1 MGKKK
6 ERQAPAVGGR
16 RRPMLQIETTIR
28 KDNVNVV
35 PKANALSGLIGHYGD
50 SDEEEE
56 EKDTRET
63 QPRIQPIS
71 APPPVTTQP
80 KKLPQAA
87 GKKVKG
93 SDDIDSKVAD
103 FLAEID
109 ALDVPEADDDEVE
122 AGKDE
127 TKENQTTST
136 SASAETAAAE
146 PVAVTSTVDPELAR
160 EALEWQECLDEGT
173 GCVYYW
179 HTLTN
184 EVQWE
189 IPEIVR
195 KYYDAVTQAALV
207 AGQDGV
213 TTTENGTSAVSEE
226 STSSESNTPATEE
239 TDPKQAAKIP
249 AIPDEDFPLA
259 KDEEPPPPAP
269 PLPVAAV
276 STASVPVTSSSSL
289 DPAEDGLSFIGPVL
303 PSHLQHL
310 ATKPA
315 EEDVDGVELQQ
326 EEDSMDTASP
336 FQQELE
342 SAATP
347 PTEDVDPNTLPLGTR
362 RLPAFNN
369 TLTTTAAT
377 AATSRPEPAETEDME
392 EEEESEEEF
401 DIDKQLDLALERKK
415 DVVSTSQAELPQ
427 EGDDQEQG
435 GYSPALLLAVA
446 KQKSSRPTTPTP
458 TRDVSTQYDETVGEE
473 DGESLLD
480 MASRKKAKEEK
491 ELKTEI
497 SELASTIGA
506 KLEFLNIARKQLS
519 KFQVLLIEME
529 TRILDWREGA
539 LESKHLLRKLK
550 EADWQFQNYELHAA
564 PRGWTCHWDRAN
576 RRYYYMNTAT
586 GESQWEYPEDGVGG
600 ASQEAVTSA
609 TVATAH
615 GKSSRGEAVSA
626 KGTVTSSAALPEVY
640 TASSGASEYAHL
652 LALGQPQVTGVS
664 AASAQV
670 STVPPAPVPAPLP
683 TESFAPLP
691 GAPPLPPEPPLPPLP
706 DEPPPPGDEPPLPPG
721 TQPVPPPPPPDSPPP
736 PPPPDSPE
744 EGEISDVEMEDTKP
758 EEDAGET
765 KKDDQPKPP
774 SKPVIL
780 AQPPIRYQST
790 HAASGT
796 VIGAPSA
803 QAVMY
808 GPMSTA
814 VAGPVMGGGPMP
826 YVSQPVIGAPAA
838 PAVSSVAA
846 AAPPVKSG
854 SPGPSKVKKLKKIK
868 RPAVAGGLKNKKIPH
883 LVQKWQKIKQEV
895 EQEQKE
901 MEEDSE
907 EEDEK
912 VRTQKRIEEWKKQQL
927 ESGGAAYNPNF
938 EAVTVD
944 WRERVKRRRM
954 NEGGSGSNSPIGF
967 LKPDS

>member
-1 MGKKK
+1 MGKRK
-6 ERQAPAVGGR
+6 ERQVPSVGGR

-28 KDNVNVV
+28 KDNVNVT
-35 PKANALSGLIGHYGD
+35 PKANALIGLIGNYDD
-50 SDEEEE
+50 SDEEDE

-63 QPRIQPIS
+63 QQKKQPIAAP

-80 KKLPQAA
+80 KKLPLAA
-87 GKKVKG
+87 SKKVKG

-109 ALDVPEADDDEVE
+109 ALDVPEADDTEVE
-122 AGKDE
+122 DGKDE
-127 TKENQTTST
+127 TKEKQTTT
-136 SASAETAAAE
+136 TTTTAAAASVEATATE
-146 PVAVTSTVDPELAR
+146 PVAVAPSVDPELAR

-179 HTLTN
+179 HTVTN

-189 IPEIVR
+189 IPQIVR
-195 KYYDAVTQAALV
+195 KYYDAVSQAALV

-213 TTTENGTSAVSEE
+213 TTTENGTSALSEE
-226 STSSESNTPATEE
+226 GTASEPDAPAAEE
-239 TDPKQAAKIP
+239 TQPKQAAKIP
-249 AIPDEDFPLA
+249 VIPDEEFPLA

-269 PLPVAAV
+269 QLSVPDL
-276 STASVPVTSSSSL
+276 STASVIATNSDSV
-289 DPAEDGLSFIGPVL
+289 DPTEDELSFIGPVL

-310 ATKPA
+310 AVKPA
-315 EEDVDGVELQQ
+315 DEDVDGVELQQ
-326 EEDSMDTASP
+326 EEESMDTASP
-336 FQQELE
+336 FQPELE
-342 SAATP
+342 GAATP
-347 PTEDVDPNTLPLGTR
+347 PTKDVDPNTLPLSAR
-362 RLPAFNN
+362 RVPAFNN
-369 TLTTTAAT
+369 ILTTTATTSAT
-377 AATSRPEPAETEDME
+377 ELAGTEDME
-392 EEEESEEEF
+392 EEEEEDEEEF

-415 DVVSTSQAELPQ
+415 AELKQ
-427 EGDDQEQG
+427 EEGDQEEG

-446 KQKSSRPTTPTP
+446 KQKSSRPTTPTQ
-458 TRDVSTQYDETVGEE
+458 TRDVSTQYDDTVGEE
-473 DGESLLD
+473 DSESLLD

-564 PRGWTCHWDRAN
+564 PRGWTCHWDRTH
-576 RRYYYMNTAT
+576 RRYYYMNTVT
-586 GESQWEYPEDGVGG
+586 GESQWEYPEDGIAG
-600 ASQEAVTSA
+600 AGQEAIAMATVTTAPGHGRSSRGGVTSA
-609 TVATAH
+609 
-615 GKSSRGEAVSA
+615 
-626 KGTVTSSAALPEVY
+626 KGSVTSSAASTEVFASTSGGSDYAYLLPS
-640 TASSGASEYAHL
+640 A
-652 LALGQPQVTGVS
+652 QPQVTSISV
-664 AASAQV
+664 ASAPV
-670 STVPPAPVPAPLP
+670 STVPPAPAPLP
-683 TESFAPLP
+683 SESFTPLP

-721 TQPVPPPPPPDSPPP
+721 TQPAPPPPPPDSPPP

-758 EEDAGET
+758 EEDMTET

-790 HAASGT
+790 HSASST
-796 VIGAPSA
+796 MIGAPSA
-803 QAVMY
+803 PAVMY
-808 GPMSTA
+808 GPMTTA
-814 VAGPVMGGGPMP
+814 VAGPVVGGGPMP
-826 YVSQPVIGAPAA
+826 YVSQPVIGAPVA
-838 PAVSSVAA
+838 PAVSSAA
-846 AAPPVKSG
+846 VSAPPVKSG
-854 SPGPSKVKKLKKIK
+854 SPGPSKVKKLKKMK

-907 EEDEK
+907 EEDDK

-967 LKPDS
+967 LKPDT

>member
-1 MGKKK
+1 MGKRK
-6 ERQAPAVGGR
+6 ERQAPSVGGR

-63 QPRIQPIS
+63 QPKPQPIS
-71 APPPVTTQP
+71 VPPPVTTQP
-80 KKLPQAA
+80 KKLPLAA

-109 ALDVPEADDDEVE
+109 ALDVPEADDAEVD
-122 AGKDE
+122 AGKGE
-127 TKENQTTST
+127 TKENQAT
-136 SASAETAAAE
+136 TAAANVEATATE
-146 PVAVTSTVDPELAR
+146 PVAVTPSVDPELAR
-160 EALEWQECLDEGT
+160 EAQEWQECLDEGT

-179 HTLTN
+179 HTVTN

-189 IPEIVR
+189 IPAIVK
-195 KYYDAVTQAALV
+195 KYYDAATQAAL
-207 AGQDGV
+207 ATGQEGV
-213 TTTENGTSAVSEE
+213 TTENGTSAVSEE
-226 STSSESNTPATEE
+226 GAAPEPDTPAAEE
-239 TDPKQAAKIP
+239 TQPKQAAKIP
-249 AIPDEDFPLA
+249 AIPEEEFPLA
-259 KDEEPPPPAP
+259 KDEEPQPPAP
-269 PLPVAAV
+269 QQSVQDGG
-276 STASVPVTSSSSL
+276 SASVTGADSGSP

-310 ATKPA
+310 AAKPTD
-315 EEDVDGVELQQ
+315 EDVDGVELQQ

-336 FQQELE
+336 FQPAAEPDGT
-342 SAATP
+342 ATP

-362 RLPAFNN
+362 RVPAFNN
-369 TLTTTAAT
+369 TLTTAAVPT
-377 AATSRPEPAETEDME
+377 TSTTEPAQTEDME
-392 EEEESEEEF
+392 EEEEEDEEEF

-415 DVVSTSQAELPQ
+415 DAVSTSQAELQ
-427 EGDDQEQG
+427 QEEGDQGEG
-435 GYSPALLLAVA
+435 GYSPALLLAAA
-446 KQKSSRPTTPTP
+446 KQKSSRPTTPTV
-458 TRDVSTQYDETVGEE
+458 TRDASTQCEETVGEE
-473 DGESLLD
+473 DGDLLD

-529 TRILDWREGA
+529 TRILDWREGG
-539 LESKHLLRKLK
+539 LESRHLLRKLK

-564 PRGWTCHWDRAN
+564 PRGWTCHWDRAH

-586 GESQWEYPEDGVGG
+586 GESQWEYPEGDVRG
-600 ASQEAVTSA
+600 AGQEAVTMPTITTA
-609 TVATAH
+609 T
-615 GKSSRGEAVSA
+615 GQGSSGRGEVTSA
-626 KGTVTSSAALPEVY
+626 KASMTSGAALTES
-640 TASSGASEYAHL
+640 SSGGSDYAHL
-652 LALGQPQVTGVS
+652 YALGQPQVTSISV
-664 AASAQV
+664 ASAPV
-670 STVPPAPVPAPLP
+670 STVPPAPAPLP

-721 TQPVPPPPPPDSPPP
+721 TQPAPPPPPPDSPPP

-758 EEDAGET
+758 EEDTGET
-765 KKDDQPKPP
+765 KQDDQPKPP

-790 HAASGT
+790 HSVSST
-796 VIGAPSA
+796 VIGPPSA
-803 QAVMY
+803 PAVMY
-808 GPMSTA
+808 GPMTTA

-826 YVSQPVIGAPAA
+826 YVSQPVIGAPVA

-846 AAPPVKSG
+846 SAPPTKSA

-912 VRTQKRIEEWKKQQL
+912 VRTQKRIDEWKKQQL

-954 NEGGSGSNSPIGF
+954 NEAGSGSNSPVGF